1 MGTVALNISSGKQPT
16 LTPLFKSL
24 FVVV

>member
-16 LTPLFKSL
+16 LSPLFKSL